1 MDDPFCRFLFSN
13 TKFLNHRSE
22 PNKTFAKETSE
33 VNDESINGL
42 KSPAYDG
49 KYLHKLARNI
59 LGEKRLGDT
68 LTNVVIPAYDIKKLS
83 PVVFSSYQVIVC

>member
-13 TKFLNHRSE
+13 TKFLNHRPE
-22 PNKTFAKETSE
+22 PNKNFIGETSA
-33 VNDESINGL
+33 VNDESIKGP

-49 KYLHKLARNI
+49 KYLHKLATNI

-68 LTNVVIPAYDIKKLS
+68 LANVIVPAYDIKKLS